1 MTKRE
6 KQTLAVGLLLV
17 LLGLL
22 LARKAQGAAPLR
34 EVVHST
40 LRPVEWGY

>member
-17 LLGLL
+17 LFGLL
-22 LARKAQGAAPLR
+22 LARKAQGSTPLR
-34 EVVHST
+34 EDVHSKIIGWSF
-40 LRPVEWGY
+40 E